1 MKWMNG
7 RKRGKCE
14 DRNPLRLALYHTLE
28 LCISLFG
35 LQIVFPI
42 ISQLQTSRVCNYI
55 PYIYVV
61 FTEVLIVKDTYMY
74 R

>member
-1 MKWMNG
+1 MKWMNE
-7 RKRGKCE
+7 RKRGKCKTIE

-35 LQIVFPI
+35 LQ
-42 ISQLQTSRVCNYI
+42 VCNYI